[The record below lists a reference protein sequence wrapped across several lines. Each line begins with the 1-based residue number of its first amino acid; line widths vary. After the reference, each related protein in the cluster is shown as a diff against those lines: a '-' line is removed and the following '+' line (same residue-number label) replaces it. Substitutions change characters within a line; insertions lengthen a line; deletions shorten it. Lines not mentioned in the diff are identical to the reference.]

1 MVSISKA
8 KSHAL
13 NEGRRVLCVDDAQ
26 AGLFLRTSILENC
39 GYEVTAVTDARKA
52 AESFQPG
59 SQELAVLDYQM
70 PEMTGAEL
78 AGYLRRKSPGLKI
91 ILFTGAIHVPQN
103 ELKYIDLV
111 IHKLQG
117 VDTLLAAME
126 SLLAPAGEPTTTC
139 PAGQV

>member
-1 MVSISKA
+1 
-8 KSHAL
+8 
-13 NEGRRVLCVDDAQ
+13 
-26 AGLFLRTSILENC
+26 
-39 GYEVTAVTDARKA
+39 
-52 AESFQPG
+52 
-59 SQELAVLDYQM
+59 M
-70 PEMTGAEL
+70 PEMKL
-78 AGYLRRKSPGLKI
+78 ALNWLVISGGRSPGLKI

-126 SLLAPAGEPTTTC
+126 SLLTPGGEPTTTC